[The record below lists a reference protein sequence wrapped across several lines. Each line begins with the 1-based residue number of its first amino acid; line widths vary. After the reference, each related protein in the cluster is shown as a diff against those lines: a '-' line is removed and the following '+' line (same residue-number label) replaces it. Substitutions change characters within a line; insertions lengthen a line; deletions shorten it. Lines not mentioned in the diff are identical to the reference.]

1 MAGVMGIRKF
11 AREQQPGKI
20 TERVYPPSPALV
32 QLNDLSMSGFDPVI
46 DLPRVIEMAREV
58 EQPRVAPVAAAPFAS
73 PVAAVARQPREVVVP
88 VRAEK
93 SLEDI
98 AREKWED
105 YNRSGLAADFVRAD
119 EALMRARQPA
129 KDGGETAQGRK
140 RETVKSIGK
149 EPEQADGEGWQKALA
164 YLRQY
169 PMRPGEAQMQA
180 YNPSLRDIVGSAIA
194 GDDPRSYAGAIRGR
208 LADALVGSTGLEG
221 SGTIGFGA
229 LDVAPRV
236 GAALQAGDVGK
247 AMQDEDYLTAG
258 AMAALPAAFAARRQI
273 ADAGRRA
280 LEVARQY
287 APQAGATAAVGATM
301 MPQEAEAGGG
311 NIVRNVIGAGR
322 YLRPR
327 SPEQAA
333 DDVAMLLRKAREKEV
348 TDSLLEQADPRLL
361 HDLYVAGRT
370 GADMPMDYE
379 SRMRRAT
386 DLGFDKT
393 LYRGT
398 QSREALNRTLQTE
411 RLEGKTAGT
420 GSWFSDNPD
429 IAATYSGLREF
440 GPVTLPI
447 MARSQE
453 LRRVPWEGRLWS
465 EGPQGMTTDQIAR
478 LARSEGAK
486 GVSFSDVTDVGPYL
500 WNRLNTQTR
509 LPETAESTVIF
520 DPSVARSPF
529 ARFDPRLEHL
539 SDLSRAEGGEVE
551 GYDKGGAVK
560 KALDLIGSVLPPVE
574 NSRLTQIATTG
585 PSYTKA
591 LERLNAQGFGGNII
605 DYGAGRGHGATS
617 MGAHSFEPYPSGW
630 TPTFT
635 RSEDIPDAAYGRL
648 LNLNVLNVLPQ
659 GIRDNAVRDM
669 GRIVEPGGGG
679 IISTRGRDVLSAKG
693 EPGPEIMSMII
704 GQGDTARYQKG
715 FTPKELREY
724 IGDTLGSNYDVMPSD
739 IGAASIMFKRNRA
752 EGGAVENEPG
762 IVDRALSFLS
772 QFNPIGSAEA
782 APVGKGVRT
791 LVAPLVTKP
800 KADINAMPQ
809 LAERYPIVAPP
820 VRAIDAQSGKEF
832 MQKSLSEEAQEA
844 QMMRKLIQGDI
855 EAGRYEPYFPVERR
869 FDVDPSF
876 YPEHQSTLSI
886 IKKKPETQRKY
897 ELHARSPE
905 ATQRLDTAF
914 ERGMRQADLAGNWYF
929 MGQLEK
935 EYINEYGPTVGRALF
950 KTRFPDAMAATTGGA
965 DPSSNLLM
973 AHLGNFLQREGRPMP
988 TAAHEFPFPV
998 GGRYVTGN
1006 MDQYRKMIME
1016 NAGVTP
1022 ANPKRYNF
1030 SENFLGRKGPTIDEQ
1045 MSGLYDPGMAM
1056 PPAGTYGHYQGAMED
1071 LARRQGVDPRF
1082 YQEVAWAGAK
1092 DAKTKGGYRATPMI
1106 ETVNQA
1112 IERTSRLTGT
1122 RPEDVV
1128 RRALIRAEMPLYAS
1142 GGAVADNAID
1152 AAKRIAKKSV
1162 KIKEPA

>member
-1 MAGVMGIRKF
+1 M
-11 AREQQPGKI
+11 
-20 TERVYPPSPALV
+20 PATHH
-32 QLNDLSMSGFDPVI
+32 
-46 DLPRVIEMAREV
+46 PRVPAW
-58 EQPRVAPVAAAPFAS
+58 PP
-73 PVAAVARQPREVVVP
+73 
-88 VRAEK
+88 K
-93 SLEDI
+93 S
-98 AREKWED
+98 
-105 YNRSGLAADFVRAD
+105 
-119 EALMRARQPA
+119 
-129 KDGGETAQGRK
+129 
-140 RETVKSIGK
+140 
-149 EPEQADGEGWQKALA
+149 
-164 YLRQY
+164 
-169 PMRPGEAQMQA
+169 
-180 YNPSLRDIVGSAIA
+180 
-194 GDDPRSYAGAIRGR
+194 
-208 LADALVGSTGLEG
+208 
-221 SGTIGFGA
+221 
-229 LDVAPRV
+229 APRLFV
-236 GAALQAGDVGK
+236 A
-247 AMQDEDYLTAG
+247 EHLTAG

-301 MPQEAEAGGG
+301 MPQEAEAG
-311 NIVRNVIGAGR
+311 
-322 YLRPR
+322 
-327 SPEQAA
+327 
-333 DDVAMLLRKAREKEV
+333 
-348 TDSLLEQADPRLL
+348 
-361 HDLYVAGRT
+361 
-370 GADMPMDYE
+370 
-379 SRMRRAT
+379 
-386 DLGFDKT
+386 
-393 LYRGT
+393 
-398 QSREALNRTLQTE
+398 
-411 RLEGKTAGT
+411 
-420 GSWFSDNPD
+420 
-429 IAATYSGLREF
+429 
-440 GPVTLPI
+440 
-447 MARSQE
+447 
-453 LRRVPWEGRLWS
+453 
-465 EGPQGMTTDQIAR
+465 
-478 LARSEGAK
+478 
-486 GVSFSDVTDVGPYL
+486 
-500 WNRLNTQTR
+500 
-509 LPETAESTVIF
+509 
-520 DPSVARSPF
+520 
-529 ARFDPRLEHL
+529 
-539 SDLSRAEGGEVE
+539 
-551 GYDKGGAVK
+551 AVK
-560 KALDLIGSVLPPVE
+560 KALDFIRAYHGSPHKFDRFDMSKIGTGEGAQAYGHGLYFAENPKVAQEYRNLIPMSDSTDGGLFYARSALAD
-574 NSRLTQIATTG
+574 SRFDT
-585 PSYTKA
+585 PKA
-591 LERLNAQGFGGNII
+591 LSYLENKRKETLNASQFLTDGGKSILANIDNAI
-605 DYGAGRGHGATS
+605 ERIGAGEFKPGHMYEVNINARPEQLLDWDKPVRD
-617 MGAHSFEPYPSGW
+617 A
-630 TPTFT
+630 PTLLEQIT
-635 RSEDIPDAAYGRL
+635 GRYGGQEALLRRSREMDQMAQE
-648 LNLNVLNVLPQ
+648 VLNTDNKALQDQWMAMRREPQ
-659 GIRDNAVRDM
+659 TRMGDLLERIHRPDNQFGYSSSKAVRGSDLYNALS
-669 GRIVEPGGGG
+669 GVTREDASRELLDAGIPGIKYLDQG
-679 IISTRGRDVLSAKG
+679 SRGA
-693 EPGPEIMSMII
+693 
-704 GQGDTARYQKG
+704 GQGS
-715 FTPKELREY
+715 
-724 IGDTLGSNYDVMPSD
+724 SNYVIFDDKLID
-739 IGAASIMFKRNRA
+739 INRRYA

-762 IVDRALSFLS
+762 IVDRALSILS
-772 QFNPIGSAEA
+772 QLNPIGSAEA

-800 KADINAMPQ
+800 KADINTMPQ

-886 IKKKPETQRKY
+886 IKKKPETQQKY

-1142 GGAVADNAID
+1142 GGAVAENAIGT
-1152 AAKRIAKKSV
+1152 AKRIAKKSAN
-1162 KIKEPA
+1162 IKEPA